1 MARQQHKQHSSSFF
15 NQKGQGRGAPQK
27 MGKVEQHRQRK
38 HHEKDEKLLK
48 NSLTSLNEMISASF
62 ENPALFMF
70 LAQYFTAPPTNHAS
84 RANPR

>member
-1 MARQQHKQHSSSFF
+1 MARQQQHSSSFF
-15 NQKGQGRGAPQK
+15 KQKGQGRGAPQK
-27 MGKVEQHRQRK
+27 MGKLEQHRQRK
-38 HHEKDEKLLK
+38 QQEKDEKLLK
-48 NSLTSLNEMISASF
+48 NSLTSLNEMISAAV